1 MAAGK
6 RKANWT
12 KLPPKVLLMEVEV
25 QVSWAKLGK
34 LCEAT
39 GIELILSEVTQTLGD
54 KRINKTREEMVKPQ
68 TANQDCPQPSQ
79 PSHTPALTLW
89 PQMYQTLYWSV
100 YRELR
105 KSQLR

>member
-1 MAAGK
+1 
-6 RKANWT
+6 
-12 KLPPKVLLMEVEV
+12 MEVEA

-34 LCEAT
+34 LCEAI

-54 KRINKTREEMVKPQ
+54 KRINKTREEMVKPN

-79 PSHTPALTLW
+79 PLHTPVLALW

-100 YRELR
+100 
-105 KSQLR
+105 